1 MADKHLNKE
10 GLQYLVNKVIEELN
24 KKVDTKTGMGLSHND
39 LTDDLLNTINS
50 TASKVENLENTG
62 GQPNVIEVVKVN
74 GTAVTPSEKAVN
86 ITVPTKVSDIANDS
100 NYQTDVQVVTTV
112 QQAIAATGHAKF
124 VKADAV
130 PSYAEAQDNVF
141 YLVMNAT
148 TSHYDIYAK
157 VGADVVL
164 LDDTTVDIS
173 GYVKSE
179 DIEFITT
186 SEIDAMFSPS

>member
-10 GLQYLVNKVIEELN
+10 GLQYLVNKVVEELN

-100 NYQTDVQVVTTV
+100 NYQTDVQVATTV

-124 VKADAV
+124 VEVDAV

-148 TSHYDIYAK
+148 TNHYDIYAK
-157 VGADVVL
+157 VGTNVVL
-164 LDDTTVDIS
+164 LDDTTVDLS

-186 SEIDAMFSPS
+186 SEIDAMFNPS